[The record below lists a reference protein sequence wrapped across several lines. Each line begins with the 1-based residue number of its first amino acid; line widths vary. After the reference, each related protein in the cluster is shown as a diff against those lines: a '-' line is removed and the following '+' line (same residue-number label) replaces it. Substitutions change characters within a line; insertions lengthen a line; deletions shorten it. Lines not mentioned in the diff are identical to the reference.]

1 MKISSKGKYAI
12 RFMLDLAVNDT
23 GAYIPLKTI
32 SSRQELS
39 EKFLEQ
45 TSSLL
50 CKAGFVKSIRGANGG
65 YKLSKSPENYT
76 IGMILNLTERTL
88 VEDYEGREE
97 QGIDYTNEST
107 VDQMLNQISE
117 KIAQLMEQITL
128 KDLVDNYHTT
138 RFDDYVI

>member
-1 MKISSKGKYAI
+1 MKVSSKGKYAI
-12 RFMLDLAVNDT
+12 RFMLDLAINDT
-23 GAYIPLKTI
+23 GAYIPLKAI
-32 SSRQELS
+32 SARQELS

-65 YKLSKSPENYT
+65 YKLSKTPENYT
-76 IGMILNLTERTL
+76 IGMILQLTERTL

-97 QGIDYTNEST
+97 SGTDFTNEST
-107 VDQMLNQISE
+107 VDHMLNLLSE
-117 KIAQLMEQITL
+117 KIAELMEQITL
-128 KDLVDNYHTT
+128 QDLVDNYQTT